1 MQDNRTSY
9 VRAKV
14 RHEYDAHALEA
25 DPTKVTF
32 LLRLAETQLDQVREQ
47 ASHLAKVFSDPGVH
61 APTPTTLVTTACT
74 PPAVARMPTCIAIRL
89 VSKESFP
96 VTS

>member
-1 MQDNRTSY
+1 MNLASSSRTSTHASSPAPKAHLHPRSPIQDNRTSY

-61 APTPTTLVTTACT
+61 A
-74 PPAVARMPTCIAIRL
+74 R
-89 VSKESFP
+89 F
-96 VTS
+96 

>member
-1 MQDNRTSY
+1 MSPNQPMQDNRTSY

-61 APTPTTLVTTACT
+61 V
-74 PPAVARMPTCIAIRL
+74 R
-89 VSKESFP
+89 F
-96 VTS
+96 

>member
-1 MQDNRTSY
+1 MNLASSSRTSTHASSPAPKAHLHPRSPNQPVQDNRTSY

-61 APTPTTLVTTACT
+61 A
-74 PPAVARMPTCIAIRL
+74 R
-89 VSKESFP
+89 F
-96 VTS
+96 